1 VVHLSTRDGE
11 QVIQHNVIN
20 DTCGHAAGDELLRQL
35 GVELRKNIRKPDLL
49 ARLGGD
55 EFCALLE
62 NCSLTE
68 AQRVADSLRRGVE
81 AFRFTWLERS
91 FPAGVSIALVPVSAA
106 DAACYT
112 AKDKGEIAC
121 TCMRWG
127 TLS

>member
-1 VVHLSTRDGE
+1 MVHLSTRDGE

-68 AQRVADSLRRGVE
+68 AQRVADSSPRCGSVPFYLAGAQFSGWGEHRSGAGERGGRCV
-81 AFRFTWLERS
+81 LH
-91 FPAGVSIALVPVSAA
+91 G
-106 DAACYT
+106 
-112 AKDKGEIAC
+112 KG
-121 TCMRWG
+121 
-127 TLS
+127 